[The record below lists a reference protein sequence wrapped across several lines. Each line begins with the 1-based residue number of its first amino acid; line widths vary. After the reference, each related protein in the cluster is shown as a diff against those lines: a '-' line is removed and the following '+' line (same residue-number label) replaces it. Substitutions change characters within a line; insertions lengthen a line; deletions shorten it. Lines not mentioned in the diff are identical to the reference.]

1 MRRRKRYGW
10 PRFFESLSVL
20 FLIGGLF
27 ASIGI
32 IGWQVLMWLQSGVW
46 RPISV
51 LMALQ
56 WLGFA
61 PAGWVALHKTLHF
74 IPLSITLAI
83 LALLVAYVL
92 WAYGDHLRKAPK
104 GFL

>member
-1 MRRRKRYGW
+1 
-10 PRFFESLSVL
+10 
-20 FLIGGLF
+20 
-27 ASIGI
+27 
-32 IGWQVLMWLQSGVW
+32 
-46 RPISV
+46 
-51 LMALQ
+51 MALQ

-92 WAYGDHLRKAPK
+92 WAYGDHLRKGPK